1 MNKKIKF
8 IIISAILG
16 IAFFLF
22 LFLPMESRYL
32 SLLAGVFLVSFC
44 YWFGL
49 GVVFETGWFNKI
61 ALIIL
66 PSGLF
71 VGLGLLAMLFLQNF
85 WLMLAFSLFFGIL
98 CYVIFLV
105 DNVFMVAIGFK
116 TVPLYRAAYTVS
128 LILTMLMSFL
138 LFNNLYSYKVEFYW
152 NFVGVFV
159 ISILIFWYQFWSIAI
174 ELADDGKSKNV
185 YDYVLVPSLLIGEL
199 ALALSFWPVGIFKA
213 SILLVSGV
221 YIISGLI
228 QADVKD
234 TLHKRV
240 WNQFGLMGLA
250 IILAILFI
258 TPWG

>member
-1 MNKKIKF
+1 MDKKVKF
-8 IIISAILG
+8 AIISAILG
-16 IAFFLF
+16 LVFFLF
-22 LFLPMESRYL
+22 LFLPTELRYVP
-32 SLLAGVFLVSFC
+32 LAVGVFLVVFC

-49 GVVFETGWFNKI
+49 GVIFETKWFDKI
-61 ALIIL
+61 ALVIL

-71 VGLGLLAMLFLQNF
+71 VGLGLLAMMFPQSF
-85 WLMLAFSLFFGIL
+85 WLMLLFSLFFGAL

-105 DNVFMVAIGFK
+105 DNVFIVAIGFK

-138 LFNNLYSYKVEFYW
+138 LFNNIFSYKVEFYW
-152 NFVGVFV
+152 NFVSVFLV
-159 ISILIFWYQFWSIAI
+159 SILLFWYQFWSIAI
-174 ELADDGKSKNV
+174 ELADDGKSKKI
-185 YDYVLVPSLLIGEL
+185 YQYVLVPSLLIAEL
-199 ALALSFWPVGIFKA
+199 GLTLSFWPVGIFKA

-234 TLHKRV
+234 TLRRRV
-240 WNQFGLMGLA
+240 WTQFGLMGMA
-250 IILAILFI
+250 IILAIIYI